1 MASGKLMPP
10 YCGQNGLAASRA
22 PRFEGDR
29 PVRYPATA
37 LAVLLALSVPALA
50 QEQPRIAILTANGTG
65 SVSVAPDIAIVS
77 IGVVSQ
83 AATASEALGANNGD
97 VAKVIE
103 TIQATGVKDAD
114 IGTSG
119 FSVSPIYESKP
130 LRTMENQDE
139 PPRITGYQVSNEVRV
154 TIRDIANSG
163 AVLDKVV
170 SAGANQIGSIQFDI
184 SDRQKPADEAL
195 GQAIAD
201 AKRQAE
207 LMADAAGV
215 RLVRILD
222 INASSGVPVFAR
234 AEMRVAAAPVPIMP
248 GESQVTANANISWE
262 IAPQ

>member
-1 MASGKLMPP
+1 
-10 YCGQNGLAASRA
+10 
-22 PRFEGDR
+22 
-29 PVRYPATA
+29 VRYSATA
-37 LAVLLALSVPALA
+37 FAVLLALSVPALA
-50 QEQPRIAILTANGTG
+50 QEQPRIATLTASGMG

-77 IGVVSQ
+77 IGVVSR
-83 AATASEALGANNGD
+83 AATAREALSANNGD

-130 LRTMENQDE
+130 PRVKDNEMEQ

-170 SAGANQIGSIQFDI
+170 SAGANQIGSIQFDV

-195 GQAIAD
+195 GKAIAD
-201 AKRQAE
+201 ARRQAE
-207 LMADAAGV
+207 LMAEAAGV

-222 INASSGVPVFAR
+222 ISASSGSPVFAR
-234 AEMRVAAAPVPIMP
+234 PAMRMAADAVPLMP
-248 GESQVTANANISWE
+248 GTSEVTANANISWE
-262 IAPQ
+262 IAPK